1 MTTIAV
7 LGYAS
12 LDHAMRIDP
21 FRGADATT
29 HIRERVSADWP
40 SPGGIANLARAA
52 AAGGCDVVA
61 VSWLADD
68 ELGRAWSGALAAD
81 DVRDEG
87 VRVSGTLSP
96 HSYLLYEP
104 EGATYC
110 LFNPGDSHHDEL
122 TERQRDVLRSAD
134 WALVAVGPAAA
145 TRELLELGAGTRVAW
160 SVKHDADALPA
171 DLVRR
176 LLGTADVI
184 TFNRAEEALIAGAA
198 GAGWDGHCRP
208 TTLLVRTAG
217 ADGVEAWYPG
227 ESVLHVPARRLE
239 SVDDTTGAGDTF
251 AGRLVAELAAREIRG
266 RADECTLQDALRA
279 AADAAA
285 NLIAGRSRDAA
296 PAGKE
301 QI

>member
-21 FRGADATT
+21 FRGADTTT

-68 ELGRAWSGALAAD
+68 ELGRGWSRALAGD
-81 DVRDEG
+81 GVRDEG

-110 LFNPGDSHHDEL
+110 LFHPGDSHHDEL
-122 TERQRDVLRSAD
+122 TEQQRDVLGSAD

-145 TRELLELGAGTRVAW
+145 TRELLELAAGTRIAW

-176 LLGTADVI
+176 LLATADVI
-184 TFNRAEEALIAGAA
+184 MFNRAEEALLAGAA

-217 ADGVEAWYPG
+217 ADGVDAWYPG
-227 ESVLHVPARRLE
+227 EPVLHVPARRLE
-239 SVDDTTGAGDTF
+239 SADDTTGAGDTF
-251 AGRLVAELAAREIRG
+251 AGRLVAELAGREIHG
-266 RADECTLQDALRA
+266 RADENTLRDALRA

-285 NLIAGRSRDAA
+285 NLIAGRSADAA

-301 QI
+301 HT